1 MANNDTGGQPNDPQ
15 QLIQQIIDDTVT
27 KAGFGDLPA
36 QFQQEYRDK
45 LELALYKKVGTAIN
59 NTLSE
64 EQVQELGKFLQK
76 NPNPSNEQLF
86 DFYNSKIA
94 DLPERIAEALK
105 SFQRDFLNMALEV
118 QGKAGMI

>member
-1 MANNDTGGQPNDPQ
+1 MTTNDAGGPQNDPQ
-15 QLIQQIIDDTVT
+15 QLIQQIITDTVT
-27 KAGFGDLPA
+27 KAGFADLPA

-45 LELALYKKVGTAIN
+45 LELALYKKVGAAIN
-59 NTLSE
+59 STLSE

-94 DLPERIAEALK
+94 DLPEKIAAALQ

-118 QGKAGMI
+118 QGKVGLV